1 MNKFNARKV
10 TAPDGQKFDSRKEYR
25 RWCELKLMERAG
37 RICDLKRQ
45 VKYELLPTQKKP
57 SGGSEIKVSYIADF
71 VYRKNGKTVVED
83 CKGMKTDTYI
93 LKRKLML
100 YMYGIEILET

>member
-1 MNKFNARKV
+1 MNKFHAKKT
-10 TAPDGQKFDSRKEYR
+10 TAPDGQKFDSIKEYR
-25 RWCELKLMERAG
+25 RYNELKLMEKAG
-37 RICDLKRQ
+37 RISDLKRQ
-45 VKYELLPTQKKP
+45 VKYELLPTQRKP

-71 VYRKNGKTVVED
+71 VYWKNGKTVVED
-83 CKGMKTDTYI
+83 CKGMRTSTYI